1 MSKNIINGY
10 EIVAPWECC
19 GNGRYSF
26 AKKNGENFFI
36 KELKSPRYPVSG
48 SEAIRRERIKLCE
61 EFIYDN
67 KNRYFYEC
75 AGNIFIYRGDDY
87 KRSC

>member
-26 AKKNGENFFI
+26 AKKNGEIVKKDGLRQNITFYVPQGDNNAI
-36 KELKSPRYPVSG
+36 VEYELLKAIYPLLQQVAS
-48 SEAIRRERIKLCE
+48 K
-61 EFIYDN
+61 F
-67 KNRYFYEC
+67 
-75 AGNIFIYRGDDY
+75 
-87 KRSC
+87 